1 MNMSFEQRRRMEGF
15 LFVLPGIIV
24 VLAVLGYPLIYNIL
38 LSLKNMNVRNITT
51 GGQFVGF
58 QNYIDQFQSPLF
70 RKIFMNTV
78 VFTVFCL
85 IFQFTIGMLLA
96 LFFNQKS
103 TLSGPLRGL
112 CMVPYLMPM
121 SVTALLFQ
129 NIFTASSG
137 FMNDLLFKLGLI
149 SNINA
154 IPWLTSTDL
163 AMTAVII
170 TNCWVGIP
178 FNMLL
183 LTNGLANVPQDIYES
198 AAVDG
203 ATRVQRFFR
212 ITVPMIKPAMLSVLM
227 MGCIYTFKCFDLM
240 YVMTSGGPQNATD
253 VLGTYAYQLSF
264 SKYEFSQG
272 STVSVILFL
281 VLLIV
286 SLFYLRV
293 INTED

>member
-1 MNMSFEQRRRMEGF
+1 MKVRARSNRIGYFFTVPAF
-15 LFVLPGIIV
+15 LFMIAIIGFPV
-24 VLAVLGYPLIYNIL
+24 VYNWVI
-38 LSLKNMNVRNITT
+38 S
-51 GGQFVGF
+51 F
-58 QNYIDQFQSPLF
+58 QNMTSRTFNAGTIQFSGLANYSKVLSDPNF
-70 RKIFMNTV
+70 HTAFVNTLV
-78 VFTVFCL
+78 YTVFCL
-85 IFQFTIGMLLA
+85 IFQFSLGMLLA

-103 TLSGPLRGL
+103 TLSGPIRGL

-129 NIFTASSG
+129 NIFMPSAG
-137 FMNDLLFKLGLI
+137 FMNDILVKLHFI
-149 SNINA
+149 ASVND
-154 IPWLTSTDL
+154 IPWLSSTSL

-170 TNCWVGIP
+170 ANCWVGIP

-198 AAVDG
+198 ASVDG
-203 ATRVQRFFR
+203 ANKFQRFFK

-272 STVSVILFL
+272 SAVSVVLFL
-281 VLLIV
+281 VLFVV

>member
-1 MNMSFEQRRRMEGF
+1 MNFSFEKRRRMEGY
-15 LFVLPGIIV
+15 LFVLPGIVV
-24 VLAVLGYPLIYNIL
+24 VLAVLGYPLIYNIV
-38 LSLKNMNVRNITT
+38 LSLKNMNVRNIST
-51 GGQFVGF
+51 GGDFIGLRNYVEQF
-58 QNYIDQFQSPLF
+58 QNPTF
-70 RKIFMNTV
+70 RKIFGNTV
-78 VFTVFCL
+78 VFTIFCL
-85 IFQFTIGMLLA
+85 IFQFSIGMLLA

-103 TLSGPLRGL
+103 TLSGPIRGL

-137 FMNDLLFKLGLI
+137 FVNDILVKLHVI
-149 SNINA
+149 ANVNA

-203 ATRVQRFFR
+203 ATKIQRFFR

-264 SKYEFSQG
+264 TKYEFSQG

-281 VLLIV
+281 VLFII
-286 SLFYLRV
+286 SLFYIRV

>member
-1 MNMSFEQRRRMEGF
+1 MNLSFEQRRRLEGF

-24 VLAVLGYPLIYNIL
+24 VLAVLGYPLIYNIV

-51 GGQFVGF
+51 GGEFIGF
-58 QNYIDQFQSPLF
+58 KNYIDQFQSPLF
-70 RKIFMNTV
+70 RKVFMNTV

-103 TLSGPLRGL
+103 TLAGPIRGL

-137 FMNDLLFKLGLI
+137 FMNDLLFKLGII

-163 AMTAVII
+163 AMVA
-170 TNCWVGIP
+170 
-178 FNMLL
+178 
-183 LTNGLANVPQDIYES
+183 
-198 AAVDG
+198 AAV
-203 ATRVQRFFR
+203 A
-212 ITVPMIKPAMLSVLM
+212 AAS
-227 MGCIYTFKCFDLM
+227 
-240 YVMTSGGPQNATD
+240 SGVA
-253 VLGTYAYQLSF
+253 VS
-264 SKYEFSQG
+264 
-272 STVSVILFL
+272 STMDWEAV
-281 VLLIV
+281 
-286 SLFYLRV
+286 
-293 INTED
+293 